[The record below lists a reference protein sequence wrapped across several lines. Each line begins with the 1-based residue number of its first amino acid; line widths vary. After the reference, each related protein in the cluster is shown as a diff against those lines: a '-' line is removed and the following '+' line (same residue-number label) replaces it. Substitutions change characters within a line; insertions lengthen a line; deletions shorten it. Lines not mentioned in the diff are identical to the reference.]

1 MRQHRKRR
9 GGRLHSAG
17 RILSS
22 HPLADLSASEADHP
36 VNTVYTIAF
45 QEVQLSRVCNMI
57 DNSFCSDFNPMQAK
71 CIGLLKGSFL
81 MKENKHVSK
90 FEANHLNPGEAVLQW
105 GEGYIGKVMGQG
117 KDKQHNGVLIV
128 TGQRVAFYRKG
139 FLGEVIET
147 IPLKSITSIERKS
160 TLGHRVIRI
169 HTSHDD
175 LEFKMFSK
183 DAELALIEAIEAG
196 RGVKTETPI
205 AEPAMTHQDPYEQ
218 LKKLSELKESG
229 IISEEEFQAK
239 KSKLMELI

>member
-57 DNSFCSDFNPMQAK
+57 DDSFCSDFN
-71 CIGLLKGSFL
+71 
-81 MKENKHVSK
+81 HVSK